1 MSSTNYEP
9 NRIYL
14 YDFTNKRPIVDY
26 YSDQSSSA
34 KPKYAKTT
42 FGGII
47 KNQDGRGYE
56 YKIRLTNYI
65 RALLKNQDSTNV
77 RLGLVVTESIAEIN
91 NKKLKT
97 EISTFGL
104 KQVPTSSVMNPL
116 GTIIYGTDAL
126 IPDDKRMKF
135 KIYFTKPKQN

>member
-1 MSSTNYEP
+1 MAIAP
-9 NRIYL
+9 
-14 YDFTNKRPIVDY
+14 FTCKISALKVCATLRL
-26 YSDQSSSA
+26 SSSS

-47 KNQDGRGYE
+47 KKQDGRGYE
-56 YKIRLTNYI
+56 YKIRLTNYV

-77 RLGLVVTESIAEIN
+77 RLGLVVTESIAEVN

-97 EISTFGL
+97 EIPTFGI

-116 GTIIYGTDAL
+116 GTIIYGTSPL

-135 KIYFTKPKQN
+135 KIYFTKPKQD